1 MKRLLGV
8 ALGILSAIG
17 GFVDIGDLVFTTQA
31 GARFGYQLI
40 WAVVVGVIGIV
51 VYAEMSGRVATVT
64 GRPVLDVVR
73 QRLGFGAGLMTLI
86 GSVLLSFLTLA
97 AEIGGLALVMELFFD
112 APYASMLLVSVIV
125 LMAAAW
131 LLPFEWIERV
141 FGYLGLCLVVYI
153 VGAVDLSPDWSAVG
167 SGFVPSAPDGSLAV
181 YAYFAVGLIAA
192 ALMPYEVYFYSS
204 GAVEERWGVKD
215 LGLNRVNA
223 VLGFG
228 LGGLMSVGL
237 IMVAAQVWNPIGVQ
251 PDLIGTVALGANVPL
266 GEVGLVLAL
275 LGIAFAVGGAA
286 IDTAFSAAYNLSQFF
301 GWEWG
306 KYRSRRDAPRFTLTW
321 VTAFALAYV
330 VVSTGVDPIML
341 TEYAVVFS
349 VVALPLTYFPVL
361 LVARDRAFM
370 GEHANGRLASFLGWA
385 YMGVI
390 VVVALAAVPLLFAT
404 NAGGG

>member
-1 MKRLLGV
+1 VKKVFGIALGV
-8 ALGILSAIG
+8 LSAIG

-31 GARFGYQLI
+31 GAKFGFQLI
-40 WAVVVGVIGIV
+40 WAVIVGVVGIV
-51 VYAEMSGRVATVT
+51 VYAEMSGRVAAVT
-64 GRPVLDVVR
+64 GRPVIDVVR
-73 QRLGFGAGLMTLI
+73 QRMGFGAGLFTLV
-86 GSVLLSFLTLA
+86 GSVMLSFLTLA

-112 APYASMLLVSVIV
+112 APYSTLVLISVI
-125 LMAAAW
+125 LLTAAAW
-131 LLPFEWIERV
+131 VLPFEWIERI
-141 FGYLGLCLVVYI
+141 FGYMGLCLLVYVVA
-153 VGAVDLSPDWSAVG
+153 AVDLSPDWSAVG
-167 SGFVPSAPDGSLAV
+167 SGLVPSAPDHSLPV

-204 GAVEERWGVKD
+204 GGVEERWTPKD
-215 LGLNRVNA
+215 LGLNRLNS

-228 LGGLMSVGL
+228 LGGVMSIAL
-237 IMVAAQVWNPIGVQ
+237 IMVAAQVWHPLGVQ

-275 LGIAFAVGGAA
+275 IGIAFAVGGAA

-306 KYRSRRDAPRFTLTW
+306 KYRARRQAPRFTLAW
-321 VTAFALAYV
+321 LTAFALAYV

-361 LVARDRAFM
+361 LVSRDRAFM
-370 GEHANGRLASFLGWA
+370 GEYANGRVSSFFGWLYLA
-385 YMGVI
+385 VI
-390 VVVALAAVPLLFAT
+390 LVVAVAAVPLLIAT